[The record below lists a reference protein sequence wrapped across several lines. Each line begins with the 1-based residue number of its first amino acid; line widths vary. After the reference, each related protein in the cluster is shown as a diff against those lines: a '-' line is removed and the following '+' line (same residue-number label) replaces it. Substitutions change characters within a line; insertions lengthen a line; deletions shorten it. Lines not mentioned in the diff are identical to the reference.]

1 MAKVGERV
9 TMTVEVTGTPDPVV
23 TWYKDNQQILGAVPG
38 GPFRTKIQGNSYSLI
53 IEKGKTVVMCFI
65 IYYFRSLSGT
75 EILGALIFVS
85 ETVKDC

>member
-23 TWYKDNQQILGAVPG
+23 TWYKDNRQILGAVPG

-53 IEKGKTVVMCFI
+53 IEKGKNVVMYFI
-65 IYYFRSLSGT
+65 IYYLRSLPAT
-75 EILGALIFVS
+75 EILGTLIFVS
-85 ETVKDC
+85 ETMKNC